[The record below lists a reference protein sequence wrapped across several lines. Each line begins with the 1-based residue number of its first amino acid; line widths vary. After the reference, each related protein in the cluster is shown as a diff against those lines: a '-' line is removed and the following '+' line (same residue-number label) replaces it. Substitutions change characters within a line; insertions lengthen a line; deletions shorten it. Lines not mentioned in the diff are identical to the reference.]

1 MKADNKENGMQLGML
16 RVALCLPGSIVL
28 QIDVNPVSCNL
39 EITWDGATHDQILH
53 LRLESERGRKGKRSN
68 HTTDPERK
76 VQPNQV
82 WWAFGV

>member
-1 MKADNKENGMQLGML
+1 MMKPDNKENGMQLGML

-39 EITWDGATHDQILH
+39 GITRDGATRDSEIFH
-53 LRLESERGRKGKRSN
+53 LGLESERGRKGKRSN
-68 HTTDPERK
+68 HTTDPEKK

-82 WWAFGV
+82 